1 MSTAVR
7 SRVFKISAAA
17 VTAAIAIGLCLF
29 SQDDVSASIKER
41 RVERLNAQ
49 IENVYTDEYQQM
61 MDTEI
66 ADERDAK
73 ERTVDSIYTKVNPYG
88 TNTTSMYVYFTTDQA
103 STVSYTVSAEGY
115 PDYTA
120 NAITS
125 GQWLGEYDYLTLS
138 KSMFF
143 AVWLALLNKLH
154 LPYLLGGALLWC
166 AAALLAA
173 FALRPLWRKSPAGQ
187 ARALTLL
194 LYALL
199 AFLPSSWASY
209 TLRVYRDNIFPA
221 LCLLFFAGMAG
232 AALRAVFYTRKQA
245 PIWPWL
251 LAAGVGLAC
260 GYLNRED
267 AGLFLLPFAI
277 AATLCMLVVLL
288 HRRRWLCAA
297 AQVIPYAVLAA
308 GVGIFCALNQ
318 HWYGVWGLSDF
329 SEGSFADA
337 MGAMTRV
344 ATDSDEPLLSVP
356 ADAREKLYAE
366 IPQLQCLQYWLEEDP
381 QLQNDFRD
389 PELDDYRAG
398 SFYWAIRRAAQYEGI
413 YADAATADAYWQ
425 SVADAINAAC
435 DNGTLPARSGRR
447 SATSQPIR
455 AQHVLPAIREA
466 AKSALWAL
474 TFQDCPAYYQTLRSI
489 GTTEDVAQ
497 WSAYLHCNFN
507 NAAEA
512 GKDTPYYAPLQK
524 LAYRALGVL
533 RCVYAVLLPLAFV
546 WAVVR
551 HLCALPMVLRR
562 RTAGAALPW
571 LLLFGL
577 LAMAALRCGMIAFVE
592 VSSFGIGTSTMYL
605 STVHPLLLL
614 YTYGCLICYRNKG
627 VIIE

>member
-1 MSTAVR
+1 MAGGIR
-7 SRVFKISAAA
+7 
-17 VTAAIAIGLCLF
+17 LF
-29 SQDDVSASIKER
+29 
-41 RVERLNAQ
+41 NAFQ
-49 IENVYTDEYQQM
+49 KHV
-61 MDTEI
+61 
-66 ADERDAK
+66 
-73 ERTVDSIYTKVNPYG
+73 
-88 TNTTSMYVYFTTDQA
+88 
-103 STVSYTVSAEGY
+103 
-115 PDYTA
+115 
-120 NAITS
+120 
-125 GQWLGEYDYLTLS
+125 
-138 KSMFF
+138 F

-199 AFLPSSWASY
+199 VFLPSSWASY

-232 AALRAVFYTRKQA
+232 AALRAVFYTRQQA

-267 AGLFLLPFAI
+267 ARLFLLPFAI

-398 SFYWAIRRAAQYEGI
+398 SFIGQSAVPPSMRAF
-413 YADAATADAYWQ
+413 TP
-425 SVADAINAAC
+425 
-435 DNGTLPARSGRR
+435 TLPPPMPIGR
-447 SATSQPIR
+447 A
-455 AQHVLPAIREA
+455 
-466 AKSALWAL
+466 
-474 TFQDCPAYYQTLRSI
+474 
-489 GTTEDVAQ
+489 
-497 WSAYLHCNFN
+497 
-507 NAAEA
+507 
-512 GKDTPYYAPLQK
+512 
-524 LAYRALGVL
+524 
-533 RCVYAVLLPLAFV
+533 
-546 WAVVR
+546 
-551 HLCALPMVLRR
+551 
-562 RTAGAALPW
+562 
-571 LLLFGL
+571 
-577 LAMAALRCGMIAFVE
+577 
-592 VSSFGIGTSTMYL
+592 
-605 STVHPLLLL
+605 
-614 YTYGCLICYRNKG
+614 
-627 VIIE
+627 